1 MRNFLQ
7 LPTSEEFDRSMFV
20 PSDDPLLIHL
30 LVAKA
35 TSFSVAIGGPMLDV
49 VLPLFAKYP
58 LAEPGA
64 KLPCLYACE
73 NDHKVIKMEY
83 ISTILNPLNELLIYI
98 NFWARMSY

>member
-35 TSFSVAIGGPMLDV
+35 TSFSIALGGPMLDV

-58 LAEPGA
+58 VAEPGA
-64 KLPCLYACE
+64 KVPCLYACE
-73 NDHKVIKMEY
+73 NDHKVSENVEY
-83 ISTILNPLNELLIYI
+83 NAFMILCASMILFFVKEVL
-98 NFWARMSY
+98 M